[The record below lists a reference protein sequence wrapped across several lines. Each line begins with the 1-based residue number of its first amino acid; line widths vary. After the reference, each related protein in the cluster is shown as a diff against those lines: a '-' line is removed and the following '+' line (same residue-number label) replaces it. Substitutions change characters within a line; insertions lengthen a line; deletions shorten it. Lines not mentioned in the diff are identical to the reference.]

1 MEHYC
6 EKTSTIMVAMVTTPP
21 ITHMMTDS
29 LSNGSVLH
37 VKMWLFGVD
46 DKELGSIGVRSTVG
60 HGDHTTS
67 VVLWGE
73 GRKRGRWL
81 ENK

>member
-1 MEHYC
+1 
-6 EKTSTIMVAMVTTPP
+6 MVAMVTTPP
-21 ITHMMTDS
+21 ITHIMTDS

-37 VKMWLFGVD
+37 VKVWLFGVD

-73 GRKRGRWL
+73 GRKKGRWL
-81 ENK
+81 